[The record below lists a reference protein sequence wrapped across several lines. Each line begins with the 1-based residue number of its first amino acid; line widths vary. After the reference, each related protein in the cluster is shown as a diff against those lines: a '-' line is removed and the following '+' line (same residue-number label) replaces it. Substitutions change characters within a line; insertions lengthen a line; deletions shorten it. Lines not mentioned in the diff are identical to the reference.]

1 MALVRPGHCRE
12 LSVGTKIAGIGP
24 ETAEELRD
32 KECDQKTIPFLY
44 YRLYYDSLLHDTIH
58 DNKILENATK

>member
-44 YRLYYDSLLHDTIH
+44 YRFQIFDEIS
-58 DNKILENATK
+58 NFR

>member
-12 LSVGTKIAGIGP
+12 LSVSTKIAGIGP

-32 KECDQKTIPFLY
+32 IVKTISFLY
-44 YRLYYDSLLHDTIH
+44 YRYYRSRAVYLFMEA
-58 DNKILENATK
+58 K

>member
-44 YRLYYDSLLHDTIH
+44 YRLVKYYAMDESI
-58 DNKILENATK
+58 NNSKPIYQR

>member
-1 MALVRPGHCRE
+1 MKLPELICPEVEILKMALVRPGHCRE

-44 YRLYYDSLLHDTIH
+44 YR
-58 DNKILENATK
+58 